1 MGNVDIKDHSDHEVD
16 QIVDEVS
23 LASVSLNQL
32 SQQERTQKLMVLGE
46 LLMSRKKELAEVMH
60 LEMGKQI
67 AEGIAEIEK
76 CKWVCNYYAEN
87 GREFLEPKQI
97 STNYHK
103 SYVTYQPLGTILAIM
118 PWNFPFWQ
126 VFRFLAPSLMLGN
139 TAVLKHAS
147 NVRKSAYEIEK
158 LVIQAGF
165 PKNVF
170 RNVFVGSKKVKRIIE
185 NDKINAIT
193 LTGSTPAGKSVAELA
208 GRHLKKL
215 VLELGGSDPYLILE
229 DALISEAV
237 KRCVKGRMLN
247 CGQSCIGAK
256 RFIVVDKVYD
266 HFLDE
271 FIVEMKKYSMDF
283 ETNSGMR
290 IGPMA
295 KKEIRNELHEMVLL
309 SMEKGATLELGG
321 YLPDKNEPY
330 YPATILTNVKK
341 GMPAYSEEFFG
352 PVASI
357 IRVHNE
363 EEAIKVAN
371 DTSFGLGAAIFSQN
385 IEKAEDLAK
394 NKLNAGACFVNDFVK
409 SDPRLP
415 FGGVKE
421 SGFGR
426 ELSLWGIHEFANI
439 KTICVDNLSDE

>member
-1 MGNVDIKDHSDHEVD
+1 MENVDIKDHNDNQVD

-32 SQQERTQKLMVLGE
+32 IQKERAQKLTVLGE
-46 LLMSRKKELAEVMH
+46 LLMKHKRELAEVMH

-67 AEGIAEIEK
+67 AEGVAEIEK
-76 CKWVCNYYAEN
+76 CKWVCNYYADN
-87 GREFLEPKQI
+87 AREFLEPKQI
-97 STNYHK
+97 STDYDK

-139 TAVLKHAS
+139 TAILKHAS
-147 NVRKSAYEIEK
+147 NVRKSANEIEK
-158 LVIQAGF
+158 LVVQAGF

-193 LTGSTPAGKSVAELA
+193 LTGSTPAGKSVAEIA
-208 GRHLKKL
+208 GKHLKKL
-215 VLELGGSDPYLILE
+215 VLELGGSDPYIILE
-229 DALISEAV
+229 DASVLEAV

-256 RFIVVDKVYD
+256 RFIVVDEVYD
-266 HFLDE
+266 RFLHE

-283 ETNSGMR
+283 ETDSGKR

-295 KKEIRNELHEMVLL
+295 KEDIRNELHEMVMK
-309 SMEKGATLELGG
+309 SIENGATLELGG
-321 YLPDKNEPY
+321 YLPDHHKPY

-357 IRVHNE
+357 IRVPNE
-363 EEAIKVAN
+363 EEAIKIAN

-394 NKLNAGACFVNDFVK
+394 NKVNAGACFVNDFVK

-439 KTICVDNLSDE
+439 KTICVDNLSDV